1 MTKQQIRNSFLLLLA
16 ACVWGVAFVAQSVA
30 MDHVGPFTFSCARFL
45 LGGAVLLPVIGIFS
59 LFRKNKSVNTV
70 TQVDSGST
78 SDTSGTVSTSNS
90 LTFWK
95 RNKTLIIGGVCCGI
109 ALCIANNFQ
118 QVGIVT
124 TSAGKAGFITAF
136 YIVFVPILSL
146 FFGKKSRLVIWISVA
161 LALGGLYLLCVTE
174 SFSIN
179 RGDIYIMICAL
190 VFSVHILIVD
200 HFSPLVDGVKLSC
213 IQFFVAG
220 ILSAIPMLLFEDPS
234 FAQLQAA
241 SVSILYAGIMSC
253 GVAYTL
259 QVVGQKNMNPTIA
272 SLILSLESVVS
283 VLAGWLILD
292 QALSAREIIGC
303 VLMFGAIILAQLPEK
318 SASSGK

>member
-1 MTKQQIRNSFLLLLA
+1 MTKQQIRNSLLLLLA

-30 MDHVGPFTFSCARFL
+30 MDHIGPFTFSCARFL

-59 LFRKNKSVNTV
+59 LFQKKA
-70 TQVDSGST
+70 
-78 SDTSGTVSTSNS
+78 DTPVAPPSPRLS
-90 LTFWK
+90 FWA
-95 RNKTLIIGGVCCGI
+95 RNKNLIIGGVCCGT

-146 FFGKKSRLVIWISVA
+146 FFGKKIRLVIWVSVA

-190 VFSVHILIVD
+190 IFSVHILIVD

-220 ILSAIPMLLFEDPS
+220 ILSAVPMLLFENPS

-272 SLILSLESVVS
+272 SLTLSLESVVS
-283 VLAGWLILD
+283 VLAGWIILD
-292 QALSAREIIGC
+292 QALSTREIIGC
-303 VLMFGAIILAQLPEK
+303 VLMFAAIILAQLPEK
-318 SASSGK
+318 TRSTH

>member
-30 MDHVGPFTFSCARFL
+30 MDHIGPFTFSCARFL

-59 LFRKNKSVNTV
+59 LFQKK
-70 TQVDSGST
+70 D
-78 SDTSGTVSTSNS
+78 DTHVASSAPKLS
-90 LTFWK
+90 FWA
-95 RNKTLIIGGVCCGI
+95 RNKNLIIGGICCGT

-146 FFGKKSRLVIWISVA
+146 FFGKKSWLVIWVSVA

-174 SFSIN
+174 SLSIN

-190 VFSVHILIVD
+190 VFSAHILIID

-220 ILSAIPMLLFEDPS
+220 ILSAVPMLLFENPS

-283 VLAGWLILD
+283 VLAGWVILN
-292 QALSAREIIGC
+292 QALSTREIIGC

-318 SASSGK
+318 NRSTN

>member
-1 MTKQQIRNSFLLLLA
+1 MTKQQIRNSLLLLLA

-30 MDHVGPFTFSCARFL
+30 MDHIGPFTFSCARFL
-45 LGGAVLLPVIGIFS
+45 LGGAVLLPIIGIFS
-59 LFRKNKSVNTV
+59 LFQKKA
-70 TQVDSGST
+70 
-78 SDTSGTVSTSNS
+78 DTPVATPAPRLS
-90 LTFWK
+90 LWA
-95 RNKTLIIGGVCCGI
+95 RNKNLIIGGVCCGT

-146 FFGKKSRLVIWISVA
+146 FFGKKSRLVIWVSVA

-220 ILSAIPMLLFEDPS
+220 ILSAVPMLLFENPS

-283 VLAGWLILD
+283 VLAGWVILK
-292 QALSAREIIGC
+292 QALSSREIIGC
-303 VLMFGAIILAQLPEK
+303 ILMFAAIILAQLPEK
-318 SASSGK
+318 NRSTH

>member
-1 MTKQQIRNSFLLLLA
+1 MTKQQIRNSLLLLLA

-30 MDHVGPFTFSCARFL
+30 MDHIGPFTFSCARFL

-59 LFRKNKSVNTV
+59 LFQKKADTPVANSV
-70 TQVDSGST
+70 QRLS
-78 SDTSGTVSTSNS
+78 
-90 LTFWK
+90 FWA
-95 RNKTLIIGGVCCGI
+95 RNKNLIIGGVCCGT

-146 FFGKKSRLVIWISVA
+146 FFGKKSRLVIWVSVA

-190 VFSVHILIVD
+190 VFSVHILVVD

-220 ILSAIPMLLFEDPS
+220 ILSAVPMLLFENPS

-283 VLAGWLILD
+283 VLAGWIILD
-292 QALSAREIIGC
+292 QALSTREIIGC
-303 VLMFGAIILAQLPEK
+303 VLMFAAIILAQLPEK
-318 SASSGK
+318 NRSTH

>member
-1 MTKQQIRNSFLLLLA
+1 MTKQQIRNSLLLLLA

-30 MDHVGPFTFSCARFL
+30 MDHIGPFTFSCARFL

-59 LFRKNKSVNTV
+59 LFQKKADTPVANSV
-70 TQVDSGST
+70 QKLS
-78 SDTSGTVSTSNS
+78 
-90 LTFWK
+90 FWA
-95 RNKTLIIGGVCCGI
+95 RNKNLIIGGVCCGT

-146 FFGKKSRLVIWISVA
+146 FFGKKSRLVIWVSVA

-190 VFSVHILIVD
+190 VFSVHILVVD

-220 ILSAIPMLLFEDPS
+220 LLSAVPMLLFENPS

-283 VLAGWLILD
+283 VLAGWAILN
-292 QALSAREIIGC
+292 QMLSTREIIGC
-303 VLMFGAIILAQLPEK
+303 ILMFSAIILAQLPEK
-318 SASSGK
+318 NRSTT

>member
-1 MTKQQIRNSFLLLLA
+1 MTKQQIRNSLLLLLA

-30 MDHVGPFTFSCARFL
+30 MDHIGPFTFSCARFL

-59 LFRKNKSVNTV
+59 LFQKK
-70 TQVDSGST
+70 
-78 SDTSGTVSTSNS
+78 SDTPVTSS
-90 LTFWK
+90 VQKLSFWA
-95 RNKTLIIGGVCCGI
+95 RNKNLIIGGVCCGT

-146 FFGKKSRLVIWISVA
+146 FFGKKSRLVIWVSVA

-220 ILSAIPMLLFEDPS
+220 ILSAVPMLLFENPS

-283 VLAGWLILD
+283 VLAGWVILK
-292 QALSAREIIGC
+292 QALSSREIIGC
-303 VLMFGAIILAQLPEK
+303 ILMFGAIILAQLPEK
-318 SASSGK
+318 NRSTH

>member
-1 MTKQQIRNSFLLLLA
+1 MTKQQIRNSLLLLLA

-30 MDHVGPFTFSCARFL
+30 MDHIGPFTFSCARFL

-59 LFRKNKSVNTV
+59 LFQKKADTPVANSV
-70 TQVDSGST
+70 QKLS
-78 SDTSGTVSTSNS
+78 
-90 LTFWK
+90 FWA
-95 RNKTLIIGGVCCGI
+95 RNKNLIIGGVCCGT

-146 FFGKKSRLVIWISVA
+146 FFGKKSRIVIWVSVA

-220 ILSAIPMLLFEDPS
+220 ILSAVPMLLFENPS

-283 VLAGWLILD
+283 VLAGWIILK
-292 QALSAREIIGC
+292 QALSTREIIGC
-303 VLMFGAIILAQLPEK
+303 ILMFGAIILAQLPEK
-318 SASSGK
+318 NRSTH

>member
-30 MDHVGPFTFSCARFL
+30 MDYVGPFTFSCARFL

-59 LFRKNKSVNTV
+59 LFHKNKSADTV
-70 TQVDSGST
+70 AQTTPNIASNASSDSR
-78 SDTSGTVSTSNS
+78 
-90 LTFWK
+90 LTFWQ
-95 RNKTLIIGGVCCGI
+95 RNKTLIIGGICCGS
-109 ALCIANNFQ
+109 ALCIANNLQ

-146 FFGKKSRLVIWISVA
+146 FFGKKSRLLIWISVILA
-161 LALGGLYLLCVTE
+161 LAGLYLLCVTE

-179 RGDIYIMICAL
+179 HGDIYIMICAF
-190 VFSVHILIVD
+190 VFSAHILIID

-220 ILSAIPMLLFEDPS
+220 ILSAIPMLLFENPS
-234 FAQLQAA
+234 FTQLQAA

-283 VLAGWLILD
+283 VLAGWIILN
-292 QALSAREIIGC
+292 QTLSTREIIGC

-318 SASSGK
+318 KSLLHQRS

>member
-1 MTKQQIRNSFLLLLA
+1 MTKQQIRNSLLLLLA

-30 MDHVGPFTFSCARFL
+30 MDHIGPFTFSCARFL

-59 LFRKNKSVNTV
+59 LFQKKADTPVANSV
-70 TQVDSGST
+70 QKLS
-78 SDTSGTVSTSNS
+78 
-90 LTFWK
+90 FWA
-95 RNKTLIIGGVCCGI
+95 RNKNLIIGGVCCGT

-146 FFGKKSRLVIWISVA
+146 FFGKKSRLVIWVSVA

-190 VFSVHILIVD
+190 VFSAHILIID

-220 ILSAIPMLLFEDPS
+220 ILSAVPMLLFENPS

-283 VLAGWLILD
+283 VLAGWIILH
-292 QALSAREIIGC
+292 QALSTREIIGC
-303 VLMFGAIILAQLPEK
+303 ILMFGAIILAQLPEK
-318 SASSGK
+318 KRSTN

>member
-30 MDHVGPFTFSCARFL
+30 MDYVGPFTFSCARFL

-59 LFRKNKSVNTV
+59 LFRKNKPAESVA
-70 TQVDSGST
+70 QST
-78 SDTSGTVSTSNS
+78 SESTSGDTSPGSGMKLS
-90 LTFWK
+90 FWK
-95 RNKTLIIGGVCCGI
+95 RNKSLIIGGVCCGI

-179 RGDIYIMICAL
+179 RGDLYIMVCAL
-190 VFSVHILIVD
+190 VFSAHILIVD

-220 ILSAIPMLLFEDPS
+220 ILSAIPMLLFEEPS
-234 FAQLQAA
+234 LAQLQAA

-283 VLAGWLILD
+283 VLAGWVILN
-292 QALSAREIIGC
+292 QALSTREIIGC

-318 SASSGK
+318 KRSAS

>member
-59 LFRKNKSVNTV
+59 LFRKNQSAYMAEQSASESTPDD
-70 TQVDSGST
+70 TFSGSGMKL
-78 SDTSGTVSTSNS
+78 S
-90 LTFWK
+90 FWK
-95 RNKTLIIGGVCCGI
+95 HNKSLIIGGVCCGI

-136 YIVFVPILSL
+136 YIVFVPILSM

-190 VFSVHILIVD
+190 VFSAHILIID

-220 ILSAIPMLLFEDPS
+220 ILSAIPMLLFENPS

-259 QVVGQKNMNPTIA
+259 QIVGQKNMNPTIA

-283 VLAGWLILD
+283 VLAGWIILN
-292 QALSAREIIGC
+292 QALSAREILGC

-318 SASSGK
+318 NSAPS